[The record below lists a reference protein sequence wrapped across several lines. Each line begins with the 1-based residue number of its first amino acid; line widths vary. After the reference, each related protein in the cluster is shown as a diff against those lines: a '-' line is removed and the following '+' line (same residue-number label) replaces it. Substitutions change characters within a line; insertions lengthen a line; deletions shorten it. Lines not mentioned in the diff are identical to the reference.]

1 MDRQEIIDKVKL
13 RIDEFGPFEEGEVF
27 GSAQVES
34 LLDDA
39 VNQFLLFI
47 PPYLPTPTS
56 FADESSSTGGA
67 VAIDDYVGYVPLPT
81 DYLRLVTFQMD
92 CWKRAVTEAISEN
105 DPRYAIQMNTHVRGG
120 VARPAVVYR
129 YESGIGKILEYYSV
143 SDNNHDVK
151 KALCLVTIVA
161 EDLDEF
167 LVDPFTWF
175 AAYLLLDSRGESAS
189 AQACFKKTM
198 DWITFKT
205 AGL

>member
-39 VNQFLLFI
+39 VNQFLLII
-47 PPYLPTPTS
+47 PAFLPTPTS

-67 VAIDDYVGYVPLPT
+67 VPIDDYIGYVPLPT
-81 DYLRLVTFQMD
+81 GYLRLVSFQMD

-105 DPRYAIQMNTHVRGG
+105 DPKYAIQQSTHVRGG
-120 VARPAVVYR
+120 VSRPAVVYR

-175 AAYLLLDSRGESAS
+175 AAYLLLDSRGETTG
-189 AQACFKKTM
+189 AQACLKKTT